1 MRVGLVAKGLLL
13 KGDLDLE
20 LVLLCKD
27 KPTATLLKKVAENL
41 SVQLRVGHVLNN
53 LKWNNT
59 VCIVFS
65 TVKIL
70 SLISFQLIT
79 EDKYEVMQF
88 IRDACIMIKNNK
100 QPALNLTIHLTSPV
114 VREEAE
120 KQATGGTF
128 TLFRDK
134 KAQRIT
140 VPSKPANT
148 NRLE

>member
-27 KPTATLLKKVAENL
+27 KPTSTLLKKVAENL